1 MQSVIDT
8 FEQRVKEIDLYY
20 QALQKMNEMVTSKR
34 ISDDN
39 KDVFTDDFIKILKSN
54 SILMV
59 YNLVESSIMGGIVTI
74 YDTLESRKISY
85 YSVCKEI
92 QQIWFDFQF
101 NQIFDPNTNHNSYK
115 DKASKIVDEI
125 LSGSTLKLT
134 RKAANISGNLD
145 ADKIRQICK
154 NHGIYFTLP
163 RECRG
168 GSVLSQVKDKR
179 NDLAHGTISFM
190 ECGRDFSV
198 NDIIKIKDETIL
210 FLRSVLES
218 IKKYYEEGLFL
229 KK

>member
-1 MQSVIDT
+1 MQAVIDT
-8 FEQRVKEIDLYY
+8 FEQRVNEIDLYY
-20 QALQKMNEMVTSKR
+20 QALQKMNEMVMNKR
-34 ISDDN
+34 ISDEN

-74 YDTLESRKISY
+74 YDTLKSRNISY

-125 LSGSTLKLT
+125 LNQSTLKLT

-145 ADKIRQICK
+145 AKKIRQICK
-154 NHGIYFTLP
+154 NHGIHFTP
-163 RECRG
+163 PKECRG
-168 GSVLSQVKDKR
+168 GSALSQVKDKR

-210 FLRSVLES
+210 FLRSVLGS
-218 IKKYYEEGLFL
+218 MKKYYEDGLFL